1 MCDTLFSMAARAV
14 RLCSRTL
21 STAAAAG
28 GRSAAVPVGCD
39 AATATMAMNLVGT
52 VPVDDLAMARLRM
65 FDVAGLEVKN
75 VGREWFSLATAEPTE
90 AAPPRGKK

>member
-1 MCDTLFSMAARAV
+1 MAARAV

-21 STAAAAG
+21 STAAAVG
-28 GRSAAVPVGCD
+28 GRSAAAPVGCD

-90 AAPPRGKK
+90 DAPPKA